1 MAIEVIDA
9 KVGNG
14 VVAGSLDGHEWVIS
28 STPVTSIL
36 RVDETDHRAELV
48 GVKYSNHYLDD
59 NPKGNRK
66 PDEYTRVTMLVSG
79 GPWEQRMWNPR
90 TRLNVTYRLN
100 AWQPGPYHPRGQA
113 TLVTVTYRKLTG
125 APERTAE
132 P

>member
-9 KVGNG
+9 KEGNG
-14 VVAGSLDGHEWVIS
+14 VVAGSLDGHEWVIG

-48 GVKYSNHYLDD
+48 GVKYSNHHLDD
-59 NPKGNRK
+59 NPKGDRK
-66 PDEYTRVTMLVSG
+66 PDEYTRVTMLVTG

-100 AWQPGPYHPRGQA
+100 ARETISTGNRVPTTNREVRPRW
-113 TLVTVTYRKLTG
+113 L
-125 APERTAE
+125 P
-132 P
+132 

>member
-48 GVKYSNHYLDD
+48 GVKYSNH
-59 NPKGNRK
+59 
-66 PDEYTRVTMLVSG
+66 
-79 GPWEQRMWNPR
+79 
-90 TRLNVTYRLN
+90 
-100 AWQPGPYHPRGQA
+100 
-113 TLVTVTYRKLTG
+113 
-125 APERTAE
+125 
-132 P
+132 